1 MNIINK
7 PHLYK
12 IGITGGICSGKST
25 LIKYLGTIPQAK
37 ILNLDNFTPVI
48 YQNNLLLVNKLKN
61 RFGSEIINETGG
73 INKKLLG
80 KIVFKPENKH
90 HLEYLNYLMRPEFQK
105 LLSIYLN
112 QFENEFKNNKFVLF
126 IEGAIIIE
134 AKFNTYFD
142 ELWVVKASQEELK
155 RRFKKR
161 IIDENIKEY
170 DESMLED
177 IQKSQMSLE
186 EKVKLADKVIDTSGT
201 KEETQAYVRKLLNEL
216 GI

>member
-1 MNIINK
+1 
-7 PHLYK
+7 
-12 IGITGGICSGKST
+12 
-25 LIKYLGTIPQAK
+25 
-37 ILNLDNFTPVI
+37 
-48 YQNNLLLVNKLKN
+48 
-61 RFGSEIINETGG
+61 
-73 INKKLLG
+73 
-80 KIVFKPENKH
+80 
-90 HLEYLNYLMRPEFQK
+90 MRPEFQK